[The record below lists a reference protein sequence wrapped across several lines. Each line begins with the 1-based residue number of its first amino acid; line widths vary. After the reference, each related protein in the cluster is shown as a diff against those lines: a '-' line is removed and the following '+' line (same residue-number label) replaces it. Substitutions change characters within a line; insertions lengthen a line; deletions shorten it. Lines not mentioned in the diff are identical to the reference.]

1 MKTLY
6 KRLMAKLIVLL
17 ALPPMAAAQQARTLS
32 IAGQS
37 DRAAVVQING
47 KYYVALDSLAQM
59 THGTIRFQGAQAILT
74 LPGTAGIAMQTAQAS
89 NPAHL
94 SEDFLR
100 AEIEELTAIREWR
113 AAIVSAVQ
121 SNKPVSED
129 WVGGLHRSADA
140 KLQLAVAAASTVPD
154 HSAVELLQMEFT
166 NMQQM
171 SDQFVAMHDKFSNIP
186 TNSFENNPIDQ
197 KIQNCARGLTAM
209 AATKQFQDEPAC
221 H

>member
-6 KRLMAKLIVLL
+6 RRLVAKLIVLL
-17 ALPPMAAAQQARTLS
+17 ALPPVAAAQQARTFS

-37 DRAAVVQING
+37 DRIAVVQIDG
-47 KYYVALDSLAQM
+47 KYYVALDSLAQI
-59 THGTIRFQGAQAILT
+59 THGTIRFQGTQAILT
-74 LPGTAGIAMQTAQAS
+74 LPGTAGVAMQPAQAGAT
-89 NPAHL
+89 PHL

-100 AEIEELTAIREWR
+100 AEIDALTAIREWR
-113 AAIVSAVQ
+113 AAIVGAVQ

-140 KLQLAVAAASTVPD
+140 KLQLAVAAATTVPD
-154 HSAVELLQMEFT
+154 HSAVELLRTEFT

-171 SDQFVAMHDKFSNIP
+171 SDQFVAMHNQSSYINP
-186 TNSFENNPIDQ
+186 NSFDNNPLDQ